1 MAVELLRGKGYDFDC
16 DWWSLGCILFEMLV
30 GFPPF
35 CADTPHDVFSNVM
48 NYKSTLENPDC
59 GNGELYISTPAWNL
73 ITRWEI
79 YGNSIYFGKNLNEK
93 ILKFFLQNFRFFDH
107 QNHILFGIG
116 G

>member
-1 MAVELLRGKGYDFDC
+1 MGSPDYMAVELLRGKGYDFDC

-73 ITRWEI
+73 IT
-79 YGNSIYFGKNLNEK
+79 
-93 ILKFFLQNFRFFDH
+93 Q
-107 QNHILFGIG
+107 
-116 G
+116 